1 MSSPVSS
8 LFSWLLMGALA
19 LFVGFASLAWPE
31 DWVWQE
37 IEEAMLVMSSEP
49 KPKKEKKKPAVATD
63 AAGAEGGEQD
73 SDGATGTTG
82 DEADTE
88 AEADTEV
95 EDLSNEL
102 VPVGGFPEVP
112 DLEAVVDELP
122 AEGTASKRKSK
133 PLAIGDARIKSVD
146 GEGDW
151 LVHKV
156 APMET
161 PDQIAHRYGVRP
173 DALRMWNGIKADTVK
188 LKPGTRLKLHPRKVP
203 PPRQKHEYWVQ
214 PGDTWASI
222 GAMFGVDSRDLR
234 AANWGTPQR
243 LQTGTSLEIWVDPI
257 VYMWLAGDTDPHVPA
272 GIRLGA
278 VGIGP
283 PQAGR
288 VINGVQLPKH
298 DAYELKLPPTAF
310 GTTHA
315 VAHVVK
321 AMDEFRTRSTYRVP
335 LMMGSMSAKH
345 GGPIAGHK
353 SHQSGRDLDIRLPLL
368 EKLPQTV
375 AVKPGRVDW
384 LALWHLIEAFDATG
398 AVVIIFLDY
407 EMQEL
412 LFKAAAKAGIS
423 EERRGELLQ
432 YPHGNKAN
440 LGLVRHSPGHVAHIH
455 IRMTCGPSEPECVS
469 ESDFDLEA
477 D

>member
-1 MSSPVSS
+1 MSAPGSS
-8 LFSWLLMGALA
+8 FFSWLLMAFVA
-19 LFVGFASLAWPE
+19 LFVGFASIAWPE

-37 IEEAMLVMSSEP
+37 IEEAMVVMSRKPP
-49 KPKKEKKKPAVATD
+49 KPAKESKDGKGAATD
-63 AAGAEGGEQD
+63 AAVDDGED
-73 SDGATGTTG
+73 TDDTTGTDG
-82 DEADTE
+82 DQDTE
-88 AEADTEV
+88 GTDTGEESL
-95 EDLSNEL
+95 EDEL
-102 VPVGGFPEVP
+102 VPVGEFPAVP
-112 DLEAVVDELP
+112 DPESLFDELP
-122 AEGTASKRKSK
+122 AEGDAPKRKSK
-133 PLAIGDARIKSVD
+133 PLAVGDARIKSVD
-146 GEGDW
+146 GEADW
-151 LVHKV
+151 LMHKV

-222 GAMFGVDSRDLR
+222 GNAFGVDSRDLR
-234 AANWGTPQR
+234 AANWGKSQR
-243 LQTGTSLEIWVDPI
+243 LQTGTSLEVWVDPI
-257 VYMWLAGDTDPHVPA
+257 VYMWLAGDTDPHVPM

-288 VINGVQLPKH
+288 LVNGVQLPKH
-298 DAYELKLPPTAF
+298 EAYALKLPPTAF

-321 AMDEFRTRSTYRVP
+321 AMDAFRERSTYRVP
-335 LMMGSMSAKH
+335 LMMGSMSGKH
-345 GGPIAGHK
+345 GGALSGHK

-384 LALWHLIEAFDATG
+384 MALWRLIEAFDATG

-412 LFKAAAKAGIS
+412 LFKAAAEEGVS

-469 ESDFDLEA
+469 EADFDIDA